1 MEKGAH
7 SSMLLV
13 NVQIYAMPVKDM
25 LVFYKRC
32 NEVVK
37 TWWLWTT
44 EINVS
49 QFWRPEVHHQAI
61 SKAMLS
67 LKLSEKGLLQA
78 FPPASGNS

>member
-13 NVQIYAMPVKDM
+13 NVQIYAMPVK
-25 LVFYKRC
+25 
-32 NEVVK
+32 
-37 TWWLWTT
+37 
-44 EINVS
+44 
-49 QFWRPEVHHQAI
+49 RPEVHHQAI
-61 SKAMLS
+61 RKAMFS